1 MQQSPNGRAALAEK
15 LIACANQTIGQRILA
30 RDDAA
35 VEARAAAR
43 RRQDEIQ
50 LPSVGQPV
58 FNALEE
64 QELVLVSPPTAR
76 LSETPRAV
84 RGLVDELHR
93 LFSLQ
98 VRAASDKSEVRLLGL
113 FLRRM

>member
-1 MQQSPNGRAALAEK
+1 MLCRETAARASLSMQQSPRQIPPSRCPCPG
-15 LIACANQTIGQRILA
+15 
-30 RDDAA
+30 
-35 VEARAAAR
+35 AR

-76 LSETPRAV
+76 LNETPRAV

-113 FLRRM
+113 FLRR